1 MEDGIPG
8 DAFGRPPTL
17 RNNPLNRQLSL
28 ESVNDK
34 PDKIKKDRPA
44 KTPNFST
51 KGHSKIK
58 EARAMDID
66 AKVWTKKIVAEQK
79 KTGEDA
85 KLLLVLFDG

>member
-34 PDKIKKDRPA
+34 PDKIKKD
-44 KTPNFST
+44 
-51 KGHSKIK
+51 
-58 EARAMDID
+58 ID

-79 KTGEDA
+79 K
-85 KLLLVLFDG
+85 LVRMRSCYLSYSMARP